1 MSDFVRMMCDMLP
14 VSSELSK
21 SDNELHNVLDK
32 SLGEYMDNQDEVL
45 EQLFVSS
52 ATGGW
57 LDAHGRDY
65 GVIRKV
71 DETDEDYRTRIIQ
84 EKNDKLVPSFL
95 NIMYGLTLYI
105 PVTSF
110 DATDN
115 DLTSDNPYITTSSY
129 MSIASDEIK
138 AILAK
143 KFVLNGEITWL

>member
-1 MSDFVRMMCDMLP
+1 MSDFVSMMCDMLP
-14 VSSELSK
+14 VHSELHK
-21 SDNELHNVLDK
+21 TNNELRKVLDK
-32 SLGEYMDNQDEVL
+32 TIGEYMDNQDEIL
-45 EQLFVSS
+45 EQLFVTS

-65 GVIRKV
+65 GVLRKV
-71 DETDEDYRTRIIQ
+71 DETDEEYRTRIIQ
-84 EKNDKLVPSFL
+84 EKNDKLIPSFL

-138 AILAK
+138 SILAK